1 MHVESASAERTFK
14 SKSYQCHLK
23 LFFSDCGTDA
33 VFSNGVGK
41 SKKEARKMAIKQMVT
56 ILIQRKLITKG
67 LKDKSF
73 LYKGVVDKDST
84 KLMMKFG
91 IPSFSSKMD
100 SSAEEREKRLQK
112 EIKRL
117 NKRMHHNLREDN
129 FIEACQAFCQI
140 ICNKSPDWNEVSQ
153 IWSHAILK
161 KELKFARV
169 ILDLLLY
176 KRVKKTLAEELEEEE
191 STKVEGVLDIP
202 SYEDVLTKRS
212 HSQKLLKN
220 LYGFGRTK
228 SENPYD
234 IIDVVNFKYSEP
246 ETSANPTG
254 PVLTDINDPVNF
266 NISIDELSHRL
277 QVRKL

>member
-1 MHVESASAERTFK
+1 VHEESANAERIFK
-14 SKSYQCHLK
+14 TKSYQCHLK
-23 LFFSDCGTDA
+23 LFFSDSSSDA

-91 IPSFSSKMD
+91 MPVLSSKMD

-161 KELKFARV
+161 KELKYARV

-176 KRVKKTLAEELEEEE
+176 KRVKKTLAEELEEDDT
-191 STKVEGVLDIP
+191 TKVEG
-202 SYEDVLTKRS
+202 
-212 HSQKLLKN
+212 LL
-220 LYGFGRTK
+220 
-228 SENPYD
+228 EN
-234 IIDVVNFKYSEP
+234 
-246 ETSANPTG
+246 
-254 PVLTDINDPVNF
+254 
-266 NISIDELSHRL
+266 
-277 QVRKL
+277 